1 MLKDSCTRL
10 TETQIQQIHY
20 RRLKAIQQNLERYKL
35 RLLAYNHLVAKAWKA
50 RMTSMNNKNSK
61 LTDVQIQKIYQNRL
75 EAICKKTKGVRTSLE
90 YEEQSCASESPARE
104 QVQCL
109 EFQFL
114 ESPPR
119 SEKHEVSKLFARET
133 AVRRLQNLEE
143 IIFQVLT
150 DAKVHL

>member
-1 MLKDSCTRL
+1 MCKYR
-10 TETQIQQIHY
+10 IH
-20 RRLKAIQQNLERYKL
+20 
-35 RLLAYNHLVAKAWKA
+35 H
-50 RMTSMNNKNSK
+50 
-61 LTDVQIQKIYQNRL
+61 NRL

-119 SEKHEVSKLFARET
+119 FKKNEVSKLFGCET

-150 DAKVHL
+150 NAEVHL

>member
-1 MLKDSCTRL
+1 MCKYR
-10 TETQIQQIHY
+10 IH
-20 RRLKAIQQNLERYKL
+20 
-35 RLLAYNHLVAKAWKA
+35 H
-50 RMTSMNNKNSK
+50 
-61 LTDVQIQKIYQNRL
+61 NRL

-119 SEKHEVSKLFARET
+119 FKEHEVSKLFARET
-133 AVRRLQNLEE
+133 AVRRLQILEE
-143 IIFQVLT
+143 LIFQVLT

>member
-20 RRLKAIQQNLERYKL
+20 HRMKAIQKNLERYKL

-50 RMTSMNNKNSK
+50 RVTSMNNKNSK
-61 LTDVQIQKIYQNRL
+61 LTDVQIQQIYQNRL

-119 SEKHEVSKLFARET
+119 FKKHEVSKLFGCET

-150 DAKVHL
+150 NAEVHL